1 MTNSAIFWPL
11 PLAFTGIV
19 IAILPKDQQSFAV
32 SLLAIFY
39 VVAFALWVWLYVDK
53 ASEDTT
59 TTDAERNA
67 ETACRL
73 SNRNPMIFYLTLL
86 VRLLNALDRGLTPEN
101 IRDKPDKTTKERAWN
116 WLSFDRALLLAVA
129 YPILSPI
136 LVFGIN
142 GSAAM
147 LGEIEVFPEATGGLQ
162 QVVALIALTY
172 IVLGK
177 PIIHSLENHVFPW
190 IYRQMRLR
198 PATQDNTPNL
208 QGLALIAYVIGVI
221 GGALAVAGTYALSGA
236 IALASVGILSGVVAL
251 AGAVVLALALAG
263 AVAGAFVGVF
273 AGAGSLTFAGVV
285 FIILPLYEHFAY
297 ARIHS
302 GKSLLWVNTV
312 LVLALCAALIVAAYF
327 STFAQD
333 SKLKTVFLFFG
344 VFPIINAL
352 FDFVSIGFTRLALR
366 RSIAAASWFKS
377 ALWNIADIIVGLV
390 TFAGL
395 IVTLILAIHGL
406 NLVAGTPILD
416 LGQLRND
423 LWGDGSANLTWIYLM
438 VFSTLLPTAIHVGI
452 FLLSWFVWPF
462 NYLVKPLTRLVEHQP
477 NHDTAVTYAVAI
489 LSCATTLLGVLA
501 YYLVTNYTHI
511 PALGHKYAVEMVILF
526 ASTIIT
532 YLGI

>member
-19 IAILPKDQQSFAV
+19 FAILPKDQQSFAV
-32 SLLAIFY
+32 SVLAIFY
-39 VVAFALWVWLYVDK
+39 VVAFALWVWLFVDK
-53 ASEDTT
+53 ASDDTK

-67 ETACRL
+67 ETARRL
-73 SNRNPMIFYLTLL
+73 RNRNPMIFYRTLL

-101 IRDKPDKTTKERAWN
+101 IRDQSDKTTKERAWN
-116 WLSFDRALLLAVA
+116 WLSFDRALLIAVA
-129 YPILSPI
+129 YPILSPV
-136 LVFGIN
+136 LLFGIN

-147 LGEIEVFPEATGGLQ
+147 MGEIEVIPEATGGLQ
-162 QVVALIALTY
+162 QVIALVALAY

-177 PIIHSLENHVFPW
+177 QIIHSLKNYVFPW
-190 IYRQMRLR
+190 IYRRIGWRQ
-198 PATQDNTPNL
+198 AIQDH
-208 QGLALIAYVIGVI
+208 ALIFHNSALVAYIIV
-221 GGALAVAGTYALSGA
+221 AFAVAGAVAVGA
-236 IALASVGILSGVVAL
+236 FAG
-251 AGAVVLALALAG
+251 AGAVGAVAG
-263 AVAGAFVGVF
+263 AVAGVM
-273 AGAGSLTFAGVV
+273 
-285 FIILPLYEHFAY
+285 FIILPLYERFAY

-352 FDFVSIGFTRLALR
+352 FDFISIGFTRFALR

-377 ALWNIADIIVGLV
+377 ALWNIADVIVGLV
-390 TFAGL
+390 TFTGL
-395 IVTLILAIHGL
+395 IITLILVIHGL

-416 LGQLRND
+416 LGNLRND

-462 NYLVKPLTRLVEHQP
+462 YYLFPYLARLVTQQR

-489 LSCATTLLGVLA
+489 LSFATTLLGVLA
-501 YYLVTNYTHI
+501 YYLVTNYTDI
-511 PALGHKYAVEMVILF
+511 AALGHKYAVEMVILF